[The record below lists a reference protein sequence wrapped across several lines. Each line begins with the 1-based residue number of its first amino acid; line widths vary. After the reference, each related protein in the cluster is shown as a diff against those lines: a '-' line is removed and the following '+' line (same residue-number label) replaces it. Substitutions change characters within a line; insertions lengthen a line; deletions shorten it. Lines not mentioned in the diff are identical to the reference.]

1 MTSKLKVIFDVN
13 VWIQAVAGEE
23 SEYPYLSRVPPQS
36 SNSSADAFS
45 LAFDAELFQVFISP
59 HIIRNLGRVLR
70 DLPLTEQLAEAVLDA
85 VIDVVHLSGGSVL
98 EPDRTAIES
107 KDFEDNL
114 ILDLALSTGASVIV
128 TLDKEFQ
135 AMSPW
140 KGRLILHPREFVS
153 NVLLRLR

>member
-1 MTSKLKVIFDVN
+1 
-13 VWIQAVAGEE
+13 
-23 SEYPYLSRVPPQS
+23 
-36 SNSSADAFS
+36 
-45 LAFDAELFQVFISP
+45 
-59 HIIRNLGRVLR
+59 
-70 DLPLTEQLAEAVLDA
+70 VLDA

-135 AMSPW
+135 AMGPW